1 MPPYAIMWTQKLS
14 SGKVRFFER
23 YKNPLTGKEGY
34 VSITLDRDTRQSHKT
49 AEAALRRKIAAKTAS
64 KTMDDEITLGEIY
77 DAYIAS
83 QRATLKPSTVDRN
96 ARVLRICVDRIGRD
110 VLGSR
115 LTAAAIRASLPDK
128 PQTYNER
135 LVRLK
140 AMLRWAYEA
149 DMVDDV
155 RYLDKLKPMRDDQL
169 ARIADKY
176 MERDELRRVLDAMA
190 VEQWRLLTEFL
201 CLSGLR
207 IGEAIALTK
216 ADVDLRQRTIT
227 VSKTYSVSI
236 DQLEDS
242 AKTETSNRV
251 VPMQDE
257 LAKVVDAIR
266 VYVAKRAEIFGCSSL
281 LFFPVDDGGYLHY
294 DAYRQYLGDVTWRVL
309 GRRLTPHACRHT
321 MTSLMAAA
329 GVPLDTISRRLGHA
343 DSAITK
349 RIYLHIT
356 EQMRERDAA
365 AVEVDLL

>member
-1 MPPYAIMWTQKLS
+1 MWSQKLS

-23 YKNPLTGKEGY
+23 YQNPLTGKQSY
-34 VSITLDRDTRQSHKT
+34 VSITLDRDTRQSRKT
-49 AEAALRRKIAAKTAS
+49 AEDALRHKIAAKTAS

-77 DAYIAS
+77 DAYIVS

-110 VLGSR
+110 VLSSR
-115 LTAAAIRASLPDK
+115 LTAAVIRASLPRK
-128 PQTYNER
+128 AQTYNER

-155 RYLDKLKPMRDDQL
+155 RYLDKLRPMRDDQL

-190 VEQWRLLTEFL
+190 IERWRLLTEFL

-216 ADVDLRQRTIT
+216 ADVDLDQRTIT

-251 VPMQDE
+251 IPVQDE
-257 LAKVVDAIR
+257 LVKVVEEITDYAARR
-266 VYVAKRAEIFGCSSL
+266 VEIFGYPSA
-281 LFFPVDDGGYLHY
+281 LFFPADDGGYLHY

-356 EQMRERDAA
+356 EQMREKDAA